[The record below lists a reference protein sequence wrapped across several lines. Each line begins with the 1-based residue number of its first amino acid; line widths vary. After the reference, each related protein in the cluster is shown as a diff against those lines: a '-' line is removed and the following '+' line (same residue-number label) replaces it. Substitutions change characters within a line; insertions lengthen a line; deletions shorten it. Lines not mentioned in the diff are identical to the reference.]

1 MRRACTPPPSPP
13 PSLLLQVELDNTNSG
28 APLTGAGNAYAV
40 SSSLHG
46 AVAFAFDES
55 DAVCG
60 PGLQLVV
67 QLALTLWVSPTT
79 SVGFNVSLWT
89 YDVAAQ
95 RPLAMV
101 AASTGNKVV
110 PASPSNVNRV
120 TMPSSAT
127 TFVCDTSQG
136 L

>member
-1 MRRACTPPPSPP
+1 M
-13 PSLLLQVELDNTNSG
+13 ELDNKNSG
-28 APLTGAGNAYAV
+28 APLTGAANAYAV

-55 DAVCG
+55 DPVCG

-67 QLALTLWVSPTT
+67 QLALTLWVSPSS
-79 SVGFNVSLWT
+79 SVSFNVSLWT
-89 YDVAAQ
+89 YDVAGQ

-101 AASTGNKVV
+101 AASTGFQAVS
-110 PASPSNVNRV
+110 ASPSNANRV

-127 TFVCDTSQG
+127 TFICDTSQG